1 MDYPYLKPMRTYEE
15 MQDAFL
21 GYNHNLRI
29 GGNEWYDME
38 NVSPRCFPMFAPRE
52 PRGVVRT
59 LTAPQGLIARD
70 ALVYVDGATL
80 YINHVAVAGLVLT
93 TTAGTIPKQ
102 LISMGA
108 YIIIMPDKKY
118 VNTADLSDY
127 GSIESEFSFTGN
139 VAYTPAR
146 VDGTD
151 MTFTSTGAT
160 PPAAPANG
168 EYWVDT
174 SDILGDVLRQYSAMS
189 DTWTEIPSTYTKIA
203 LTGIGSFFEIYDGVE
218 IAGCAYSGADV
229 SLTAQIPLLNGS
241 HVIYAVSANY
251 IIVSGILTKVHTQT
265 GATVTVK
272 RLMPAMDFITESENR
287 LWGCKYGFVN
297 SETVNEIY
305 ACAQGDFKNWNKF
318 LGISTDSYAAS
329 VGTDGKF
336 TGAVTHLGYPLFF
349 KENCLHKVYGSMP
362 SNYRIDTVTCRGVQ
376 EGSAKSLAIVNELL
390 FYKGRTEV
398 LVYDGSLPVGVSEAL
413 GAATYR
419 AAVGGA
425 YKDRYYISMT
435 DGTAYSLFFFDTTNR
450 LWYREDA
457 MKAAAFAQLDDDLYF
472 IDDTTK
478 KLMAEFGKTGTA
490 EAAVAFSATSGII
503 GYQYKDHKYVSRIN
517 VRAKLAPYASTRLMT
532 QAEMPVL
539 HSFTAESD
547 EAAYILIQEYTA
559 TLSVG
564 EIAAA
569 INAGFYYYNTVT
581 HLVRKLTDTD
591 PVVFETQYVPVTL
604 YASLSVF
611 FRYDSA
617 GEWLL
622 AGTVTGTGLTRTA
635 MLPLKPRR
643 CDHFEMKLTGTGD
656 ARIFSISRILELG
669 ADAR

>member
-1 MDYPYLKPMRTYEE
+1 MDFPYLKPSSVYEE
-15 MQDAFL
+15 TQDAFL

-29 GGNEWYDME
+29 GGNEWYDMS
-38 NVSPRCFPMFAPRE
+38 NVSPRCFPMFTPRE
-52 PRGVVRT
+52 PRGMVRQ
-59 LTAPQGLIARD
+59 LTSPQGLIARD

-80 YINHVAVAGLVLT
+80 YINHIAVTGLVLS
-93 TTAGTIPKQ
+93 TASAYVPKQ

-118 VNTADLSDY
+118 VNTADLTDY
-127 GSIESEFSFTGN
+127 GSIESSFSFTGD
-139 VAYTPAR
+139 VVYTPAR
-146 VDGTD
+146 VDGTELPMND
-151 MTFTSTGAT
+151 IPVAST
-160 PPAAPANG
+160 PPTDPVNAS
-168 EYWVDT
+168 YWIDT

-203 LTGIGSFFEIYDGVE
+203 LTGIGSYFEIYDGVE
-218 IAGCAYSGADV
+218 IAGCAYTGADV

-241 HVIYAVSANY
+241 HVLYAVSANY
-251 IIVSGILTKVHTQT
+251 IIVTGLLTKVHTQT

-297 SETVNEIY
+297 NETVNEIY

-336 TGAVTHLGYPLFF
+336 TGAITYLGYPLFF
-349 KENCLHKVYGSMP
+349 KENCLHKIFGSMP
-362 SNYRIDTVTCRGVQ
+362 SNYRIDTVVCRGVQ

-413 GAATYR
+413 GTATYR

-425 YKDRYYISMT
+425 YKDRYYVSMT
-435 DGTAYSLFFFDTTNR
+435 DGTAYSLFFFDTTNK

-457 MKAAAFAQLDDDLYF
+457 MKVSAFAQLDDDLYF

-478 KLMAEFGKTGTA
+478 KLMAEFGKTGTL
-490 EAAVAFSATSGII
+490 EAAVTFSATSGII
-503 GYQYKDHKYVSRIN
+503 GYLYKDRKYVSRIN
-517 VRAKLAPYASTRLMT
+517 VRAKLASA
-532 QAEMPVL
+532 
-539 HSFTAESD
+539 
-547 EAAYILIQEYTA
+547 A
-559 TLSVG
+559 TL
-564 EIAAA
+564 
-569 INAGFYYYNTVT
+569 TV
-581 HLVRKLTDTD
+581 
-591 PVVFETQYVPVTL
+591 
-604 YASLSVF
+604 S
-611 FRYDSA
+611 FRYDST
-617 GEWLL
+617 GSWIS
-622 AGTVTGTGLTRTA
+622 AGTVTATGLTRTV

-643 CDHFEMKLTGTGD
+643 CDHFEMKLEGTGD
-656 ARIFSISRILELG
+656 VRIFSISRILQLG

>member
-1 MDYPYLKPMRTYEE
+1 MDFPYLKPGRVYEE

-29 GGNEWYDME
+29 GENEWYDMT
-38 NVSPRCFPMFAPRE
+38 NVSPRSFPMFAPRE
-52 PRGVVRT
+52 PRGVVKT

-70 ALVYVDGATL
+70 ALVYVDGASL
-80 YINHVAVAGLVLT
+80 YINHIAVTGLVLT

-108 YIIIMPDKKY
+108 YIIIMPDKSY

-127 GSIESEFSFTGN
+127 GSIESSFSFTGD
-139 VAYTPAR
+139 VVFTPAR
-146 VDGTD
+146 VDGTELP
-151 MTFTSTGAT
+151 MESIPVAST
-160 PPAAPANG
+160 PPADPANAS
-168 EYWVDT
+168 YWIDT

-203 LTGIGSFFEIYDGVE
+203 LTGIGSYFEIYDGVE

-241 HVIYAVSANY
+241 HVLYAVSTNY
-251 IIVSGILTKVHTQT
+251 IIVTGILTKVHTQT
-265 GATVTVK
+265 AATVTVK
-272 RLMPAMDFITESENR
+272 RLMPAMDYITESENR

-297 SETVNEIY
+297 SETINEIY

-336 TGAVTHLGYPLFF
+336 TGAITHLGYPLFF

-362 SNYRIDTVTCRGVQ
+362 SNYRIDTNVCRGVQ
-376 EGSAKSLAIVNELL
+376 EGSARSLVIVGELL

-413 GAATYR
+413 GADTYR
-419 AAVGGA
+419 TAVGGA
-425 YKDRYYISMT
+425 YKDRYYVSMT
-435 DGTAYSLFFFDTTNR
+435 DGTAYSLFFFDTANR

-457 MKAAAFAQLDDDLYF
+457 TQVMAFAQLDDDLYF
-472 IDDTTK
+472 VDAVTK

-503 GYQYKDHKYVSRIN
+503 GYQYKDHKYVSRLNI
-517 VRAKLAPYASTRLMT
+517 RAKL
-532 QAEMPVL
+532 
-539 HSFTAESD
+539 TA
-547 EAAYILIQEYTA
+547 TA
-559 TLSVG
+559 TL
-564 EIAAA
+564 
-569 INAGFYYYNTVT
+569 TV
-581 HLVRKLTDTD
+581 
-591 PVVFETQYVPVTL
+591 Y
-604 YASLSVF
+604 

-622 AGTVTGTGLTRTA
+622 AGTVAGTGITRTV
-635 MLPLKPRR
+635 MLPLRPRR